1 MDPTGRKRHETGTE
15 KPKVIVVTGAAA
27 GLGRAIVRRF
37 AREKAHIGLLARDEA
52 GLDAARREVE
62 RARGAALALP
72 TDVADAEQ
80 VENAAEAVERE
91 FGPIDVWV
99 NNAMVT
105 IFSPF
110 LEIRPEEYRR
120 ATEVT
125 YLGTVHGTRAAL
137 TRMLPR
143 DRGVVVQVGSAL
155 AYRSIPLQAPYCGA
169 KAAIRAFTDSIRT
182 ELLHRG
188 SHVHLAM
195 VQMPALNTPQF
206 DWCRSRLPNHPQ
218 PVPPIFEPEL
228 GAEAVFWA
236 ANHRRR
242 ELYVGLPTVVSI
254 LGTKLVPGLLDRYLG
269 KTGYD
274 SQQTDDPVAPGR
286 PDNLFEP
293 VPGDFGARGSFTTR
307 AHAHSPQ
314 FWATTHR
321 TWLLG
326 IAAAALGVAGTVFGR
341 GLYNRNA

>member
-1 MDPTGRKRHETGTE
+1 
-15 KPKVIVVTGAAA
+15 
-27 GLGRAIVRRF
+27 
-37 AREKAHIGLLARDEA
+37 
-52 GLDAARREVE
+52 
-62 RARGAALALP
+62 
-72 TDVADAEQ
+72 
-80 VENAAEAVERE
+80 
-91 FGPIDVWV
+91 
-99 NNAMVT
+99 
-105 IFSPF
+105 
-110 LEIRPEEYRR
+110 
-120 ATEVT
+120 
-125 YLGTVHGTRAAL
+125 
-137 TRMLPR
+137 
-143 DRGVVVQVGSAL
+143 
-155 AYRSIPLQAPYCGA
+155 
-169 KAAIRAFTDSIRT
+169 
-182 ELLHRG
+182 
-188 SHVHLAM
+188 M

-274 SQQTDDPVAPGR
+274 SQQTDDPVTPGR